1 MKFQNVA
8 ICDLRSYNTPEAASS
23 VEAVHNA
30 ALVIL
35 PKNCDEQTRAALA
48 KIDMKNVAST
58 VYADAD
64 TTLLT
69 FNGET
74 VLSDN
79 NLPDGDSI
87 CIINGTAVILPLSEN
102 KQVSLIVN
110 GKAVCDKGS
119 RNGGQINLLCVNGKV
134 DTIDLSGV
142 EFLPDGA
149 ILPAERFLGDGK
161 NRYYGKLVFV
171 QAVPA
176 EAHGE
181 IMANLVVAHPSVQ
194 KSALSLSAGEVVYSN
209 TDGAILFKKDLP
221 EFRVTKTLL
230 ENVPGKLVLM
240 DIAKLYIDKDVT
252 AELLLEKVCLIS
264 DIAQL
269 RATKE
274 TFDVVQLLA
283 HDVAKIR
290 RR

>member
-79 NLPDGDSI
+79 NLPGGDSI

-110 GKAVCDKGS
+110 GEVACDKQ
-119 RNGGQINLLCVNGKV
+119 NGGQINLLCVNGKV
-134 DTIDLSGV
+134 DTIDLAGV

-181 IMANLVVAHPSVQ
+181 ITANLVVAHPSVQ
-194 KSALSLSAGEVVYSN
+194 KSALSLSAREVMYSN
-209 TDGAILFKKDLP
+209 IDSAILFKKDLS
-221 EFRVTKTLL
+221 EFRLTKALL

-240 DIAKLYIDKDVT
+240 DIAKLYIEKDVT
-252 AELLLEKVCLIS
+252 AELLLEKVCLIA
-264 DIAQL
+264 DVAQI

>member
-8 ICDLRSYNTPEAASS
+8 VCDLRSYNTPEAASS

-35 PKNCDEQTRAALA
+35 PKGCDEQTRAAFA

-64 TTLLT
+64 IETLT
-69 FNGET
+69 FNGKT
-74 VLSDN
+74 VLSNN
-79 NLPDGDSI
+79 NLPNNSI
-87 CIINGTAVILPLSEN
+87 CVINGTAIIMPLSEN

-110 GKAVCDKGS
+110 GKVVCDQ
-119 RNGGQINLLCVNGKV
+119 RNQNSGQLKFLCVNGKV
-134 DTIDLSGV
+134 DAVDLSAV
-142 EFLPDGA
+142 ELLPDGA

-161 NRYYGKLVFV
+161 NRYYGSLVFV
-171 QAVPA
+171 MAVPA

-181 IMANLVVAHPSVQ
+181 VTADLVVAHPSVQ
-194 KSALSLSAGEVVYSN
+194 KSALSLSAKEVTYAN
-209 TDGAILFKKDLP
+209 IDTDVLFKKDLH
-221 EFRVTKTLL
+221 EFHLTKTLL
-230 ENVPGKLVLM
+230 ENVPGRLVLM
-240 DIAKLYIDKDVT
+240 DIVKLYIEKDVT
-252 AELLLEKVCLIS
+252 AELLLEKVCLIV
-264 DIAQL
+264 DVAQI
-269 RATKE
+269 RATKD